1 MKSERLGELEAVLF
15 PSRSTETSHVV
26 VLLHGF
32 GAPGHDLCGIA
43 HELRPEDGTAFV
55 FPAAPHTFS
64 DLYGA
69 PPMVDARAWWKLDL
83 ERIER
88 ARRTGGVRDL
98 SREHPEGLDEA
109 RRAVVSLLDAISVR
123 YPDAKLTIG
132 GFSQGAMLACD
143 VALRDPCAFA
153 KLVLLSGTLLC
164 EDEWTA
170 LFPRLASNPLA
181 AGTPVFQSHGTTDDV
196 LPFSLAE
203 KLRDGLRAAG
213 VDVTFERFEA
223 GHGIPEEVME
233 SLATWLRR

>member
-1 MKSERLGELEAVLF
+1 MMSERLGELDAVIV
-15 PSRSTETSHVV
+15 PSRSSETRHVV

-32 GAPGHDLCGIA
+32 GAPGYDLVGLGA
-43 HELRPEDGTAFV
+43 ELQSKDDTAFV

-64 DLYGA
+64 ELYGA

-83 ERIER
+83 ERIEQ

-98 SREHPEGLDEA
+98 SRERPEGLDEA
-109 RRAVVSLLDAISVR
+109 RRAVVSLLDALAVKHPSADV
-123 YPDAKLTIG
+123 TIG

-143 VALRDPCAFA
+143 VALREERTFS
-153 KLVLLSGTLLC
+153 KLVLLSGTLLS

-170 LFPRLASNPLA
+170 LFPRLATRK
-181 AGTPVFQSHGTTDDV
+181 TPVFQSHGTLDDI

-203 KLRDGLRAAG
+203 KLRDGLTGAG
-213 VDVTFERFEA
+213 VDVTFERFEE

-233 SLATWLRR
+233 ALAAWLGR